1 MFFTSRE
8 VFHGRLS
15 EAFLS
20 RCTII
25 NCPNYDNENYLTI
38 ELNPVES
45 YKKICKSI
53 VGNDTLEEE
62 IINFNKILEKDKK
75 IEEIEFLRF
84 TRFCKSTKNIYDKQ
98 KNIEF
103 KSLLYNND
111 KINYKYIVGISALRS
126 LIDRFDSKQR
136 KDIIQNH
143 FIDYLPQKLY
153 ELLTSELGD
162 VIEGIPF
169 ELQIIS

>member
-1 MFFTSRE
+1 M
-8 VFHGRLS
+8 
-15 EAFLS
+15 
-20 RCTII
+20 
-25 NCPNYDNENYLTI
+25 
-38 ELNPVES
+38 
-45 YKKICKSI
+45 
-53 VGNDTLEEE
+53 EEE
-62 IINFNKILEKDKK
+62 IISFNKILEKDKK
-75 IEEIEFLRF
+75 IEKIEFLRF
-84 TRFCKSTKNIYDKQ
+84 IRFCKSTKNIYDKQ

-153 ELLTSELGD
+153 NLLT
-162 VIEGIPF
+162 
-169 ELQIIS
+169 